1 MIESDSESN
10 ASSVGTKD
18 DTALS
23 KKVIKLA
30 NLTDADVAEMTN
42 IWVEK
47 PRNLTVLNFKDLPN
61 TINVVKRRKLELI
74 GAYLAQ
80 KDNSLSRKTMRII

>member
-42 IWVEK
+42 I
-47 PRNLTVLNFKDLPN
+47 
-61 TINVVKRRKLELI
+61 
-74 GAYLAQ
+74 
-80 KDNSLSRKTMRII
+80 